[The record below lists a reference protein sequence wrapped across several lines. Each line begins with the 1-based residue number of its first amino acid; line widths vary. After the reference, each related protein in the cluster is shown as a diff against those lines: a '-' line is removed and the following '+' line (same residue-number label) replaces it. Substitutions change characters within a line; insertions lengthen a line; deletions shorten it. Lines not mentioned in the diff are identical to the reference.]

1 MNIHKFNIKPK
12 DKQHKTIKWI
22 IPDDIRQYVKK
33 VNSSTWEI
41 YSHEDILLKPKEVK
55 FLMLGIGFMMSEGV
69 VLTSLANSLSKK
81 RCSIQN
87 EVNLEDTV
95 NIIAVITNNSKE
107 TVKIQENDLLFL
119 VCYKKIMMVFKKM
132 TEMKE
137 KIYPELPTIREQP
150 TAPNVVNGGSD
161 DRGHSYRLKIIRE
174 VQNFLEEEIKKRDA
188 FSKKY
193 FRKAKVVNIVD
204 NGLIVITIG
213 AEGTGAVLL
222 STGVGVPFALAL
234 GISGVVTGAISL
246 IGNIFSKKA
255 TTKVE
260 KHLKIKTLAM
270 AKLDTI
276 ASHVSKAMMDDFIN
290 DEEFMLIMEEME
302 KYKALKE
309 EIRNNTKKKLKTE
322 EEESLIERGRQEARE
337 SFRRLVEKNKTI

>member
-1 MNIHKFNIKPK
+1 
-12 DKQHKTIKWI
+12 
-22 IPDDIRQYVKK
+22 
-33 VNSSTWEI
+33 
-41 YSHEDILLKPKEVK
+41 
-55 FLMLGIGFMMSEGV
+55 
-69 VLTSLANSLSKK
+69 
-81 RCSIQN
+81 
-87 EVNLEDTV
+87 
-95 NIIAVITNNSKE
+95 
-107 TVKIQENDLLFL
+107 
-119 VCYKKIMMVFKKM
+119 M

-174 VQNFLEEEIKKRDA
+174 VQEFLEEEIKKREA

-193 FRKAKVVNIVD
+193 FRIAKVVNMVD
-204 NGLIVITIG
+204 NGLITITIG
-213 AEGTGAVLL
+213 AEGTSAVLL
-222 STGVGVPFALAL
+222 ATGVGSPFALAL

-255 TTKVE
+255 TTKAE

-290 DEEFMLIMEEME
+290 DEEFKLIMEEMN

-309 EIRNNTKKKLKTE
+309 EVRNNTKKKLKKE
-322 EEESLIERGRQEARE
+322 EEESLIEKGRQEARE

>member
-1 MNIHKFNIKPK
+1 
-12 DKQHKTIKWI
+12 
-22 IPDDIRQYVKK
+22 
-33 VNSSTWEI
+33 
-41 YSHEDILLKPKEVK
+41 
-55 FLMLGIGFMMSEGV
+55 
-69 VLTSLANSLSKK
+69 
-81 RCSIQN
+81 
-87 EVNLEDTV
+87 
-95 NIIAVITNNSKE
+95 
-107 TVKIQENDLLFL
+107 
-119 VCYKKIMMVFKKM
+119 M

-137 KIYPELPTIREQP
+137 KIYPTLPTIREQP

-174 VQNFLEEEIKKRDA
+174 VQEFLEEEIKNRESV
-188 FSKKY
+188 SKKY
-193 FRKAKVVNIVD
+193 FRIAKVVNIVD
-204 NGLIVITIG
+204 NTLITITIG
-213 AEGTGAVLL
+213 AEGTSAVLL
-222 STGVGVPFALAL
+222 STGVGAPFALAL

-255 TTKVE
+255 TTKAE

-276 ASHVSKAMMDDFIN
+276 ASHVSKAMMDDFIS
-290 DEEFMLIMEEME
+290 DEEFKLIMEEME

-337 SFRRLVEKNKTI
+337 SFRRLVEKNKYETL

>member
-1 MNIHKFNIKPK
+1 
-12 DKQHKTIKWI
+12 
-22 IPDDIRQYVKK
+22 
-33 VNSSTWEI
+33 
-41 YSHEDILLKPKEVK
+41 
-55 FLMLGIGFMMSEGV
+55 
-69 VLTSLANSLSKK
+69 
-81 RCSIQN
+81 
-87 EVNLEDTV
+87 
-95 NIIAVITNNSKE
+95 
-107 TVKIQENDLLFL
+107 
-119 VCYKKIMMVFKKM
+119 M

-174 VQNFLEEEIKKRDA
+174 VQEFLEEEIKNRES

-193 FRKAKVVNIVD
+193 FRIAKVVNMID
-204 NGLIVITIG
+204 NTLITITIG
-213 AEGTGAVLL
+213 AEGTSAVLL
-222 STGVGVPFALAL
+222 STGVGAPFALAL

-255 TTKVE
+255 TTKAE

-276 ASHVSKAMMDDFIN
+276 ASHVSKAMMDDFIS
-290 DEEFMLIMEEME
+290 DEEFKLIMDEMN

-309 EIRNNTKKKLKTE
+309 EVRNNTKKKLKTE
-322 EEESLIERGRQEARE
+322 EEESLIEKGRQEARE
-337 SFRRLVEKNKTI
+337 SFRKLVEKNKTI

>member
-1 MNIHKFNIKPK
+1 
-12 DKQHKTIKWI
+12 
-22 IPDDIRQYVKK
+22 
-33 VNSSTWEI
+33 
-41 YSHEDILLKPKEVK
+41 
-55 FLMLGIGFMMSEGV
+55 
-69 VLTSLANSLSKK
+69 
-81 RCSIQN
+81 
-87 EVNLEDTV
+87 
-95 NIIAVITNNSKE
+95 
-107 TVKIQENDLLFL
+107 
-119 VCYKKIMMVFKKM
+119 M

-137 KIYPELPTIREQP
+137 KIYPTLPTIREQS

-174 VQNFLEEEIKKRDA
+174 VQEFLEEEIKNREA

-193 FRKAKVVNIVD
+193 FRIAKVVNMMD
-204 NGLIVITIG
+204 NGLIVITLG

-234 GISGVVTGAISL
+234 GIGGFVTGAISL

-255 TTKVE
+255 TTKAE

-276 ASHVSKAMMDDFIN
+276 ASHVSKAMMDDFIS
-290 DEEFMLIMEEME
+290 DEEFKLIMDEMN

-309 EIRNNTKKKLKTE
+309 EVRNNTKKKLKTE

>member
-1 MNIHKFNIKPK
+1 
-12 DKQHKTIKWI
+12 
-22 IPDDIRQYVKK
+22 
-33 VNSSTWEI
+33 
-41 YSHEDILLKPKEVK
+41 
-55 FLMLGIGFMMSEGV
+55 
-69 VLTSLANSLSKK
+69 
-81 RCSIQN
+81 
-87 EVNLEDTV
+87 
-95 NIIAVITNNSKE
+95 
-107 TVKIQENDLLFL
+107 
-119 VCYKKIMMVFKKM
+119 M

-137 KIYPELPTIREQP
+137 KIYPTLPTIQEQP
-150 TAPNVVNGGSD
+150 TAPIINSGFD

-174 VQNFLEEEIKKRDA
+174 VQEFLEEEIKNREA

-193 FRKAKVVNIVD
+193 FRIAKVVNMID
-204 NGLIVITIG
+204 NALITITIG

-222 STGVGVPFALAL
+222 STGVGAPFALAL

-255 TTKVE
+255 TTKAE

-276 ASHVSKAMMDDFIN
+276 ASHVSKAMMDDFIS
-290 DEEFMLIMEEME
+290 DEEFKLIMEEMN

-309 EIRNNTKKKLKTE
+309 EVRNNTKKKLKTE
-322 EEESLIERGRQEARE
+322 EEESLIEKGRQEARE